1 MSFAVSTSSFA
12 GAKVALRK
20 QQNVQKK
27 QSTMVRAAA
36 VSGEVPV
43 RRYSFFFLTRW
54 TYRLKREEEETRQ
67 RDKMS
72 RRWVSKEHSRT
83 VLRFINQIETFMSVV
98 SIWFRRVLIDA
109 LDLFISKLS
118 FYARHFRYN
127 HHQSRDDDIEGRE
140 KERAKNRPK
149 NKERYRGISSS
160 SASNLGAD

>member
-54 TYRLKREEEETRQ
+54 LYRLKRKRGNTTERQ
-67 RDKMS
+67 NVAEMS
-72 RRWVSKEHSRT
+72 LEGAFANGFAVHKPNRNVYEFCCFDMIPA
-83 VLRFINQIETFMSVV
+83 RF
-98 SIWFRRVLIDA
+98 D
-109 LDLFISKLS
+109 
-118 FYARHFRYN
+118 
-127 HHQSRDDDIEGRE
+127 
-140 KERAKNRPK
+140 
-149 NKERYRGISSS
+149 
-160 SASNLGAD
+160 